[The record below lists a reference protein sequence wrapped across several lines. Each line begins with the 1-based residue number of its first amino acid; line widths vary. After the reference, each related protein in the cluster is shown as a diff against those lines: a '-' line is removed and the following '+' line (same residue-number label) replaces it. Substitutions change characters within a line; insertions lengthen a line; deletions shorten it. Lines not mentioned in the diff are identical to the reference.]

1 MPSGGRPVYTED
13 FQTLQNEISVFEK
26 ITEQNC
32 RNCVL
37 SGCVY
42 TETPNPDGE
51 TYNANL
57 TEGYAIINGKICH
70 VAAWHNAAFHHIQ
83 LPLYIELVQSDSV
96 ERTQLV
102 NGETTPMTINYEGE
116 VRTAGNTMA
125 GPTIF
130 MNRKKS
136 SSSEENDR
144 FTYFHDLYEG
154 FVRKAEVEDVNK
166 RAYIIDLADYIGVDK
181 VLPTTNAAFVYQSH
195 IVQPRT
201 FTIFNANGENYN
213 GLANG
218 TYFAFCIRQ
227 VFSLNTAGLGH
238 DYLLYDWSLRFI
250 GKYNDTNAPEFIRD
264 LYGETIATTTK
275 DGRMSKEQVKSL
287 NGKADKTY
295 VDRELENKMSN
306 NGTYTRQEIDDAL
319 AQKLNYKTWQDNMD
333 ILWGEIKM
341 WAGDNVPRKYALCDG
356 TAFPIPGENPS
367 APYYDLW
374 KAIGTTFNV
383 LGANGTQ
390 DGYFALPDLR
400 GRFIVGKGRGTGD
413 KEFAFKSTG
422 GASEVTLTEQQI
434 PEHTHKY
441 YADDGDRGME
451 WAESF
456 GISPVQNARRDNSGA
471 TGEDGFMRIWNSAK
485 AGENQPHTN
494 LPPYYT
500 LAYII
505 RVEK

>member
-13 FQTLQNEISVFEK
+13 FQVLQNEISVFEQ
-26 ITEQNC
+26 IAYQNC
-32 RNCVL
+32 GNCVL

-102 NGETTPMTINYEGE
+102 NGETAPMAINYEGE
-116 VRTAGNTMA
+116 VRTAGNTMV
-125 GPTIF
+125 GPAIS

-136 SSSEENDR
+136 SSSERNDR

-166 RAYIIDLADYIGVDK
+166 RAYIIDLADYIGVNK
-181 VLPTTNAAFVYQSH
+181 ALPTTNATFVYQRH

-227 VFSLNTAGLGH
+227 FFSLSTTGLGH
-238 DYLLYDWSLRFI
+238 DYLLYDWALRFVDI
-250 GKYNDTNAPEFIRD
+250 YNDTNVPEFIHD

-295 VDRELENKMSN
+295 VDRELENKMPS

-319 AQKLNYKTWQDNMD
+319 AQKLNYSTWQDNMD

-367 APYYDLW
+367 APHYDLW

-383 LGANGTQ
+383 AGDNGTQ
-390 DGYFALPDLR
+390 NGYFALPDLR

-413 KEFAFKSTG
+413 KEFTFMSTG
-422 GASEVTLTEQQI
+422 GASEITLTVDQM
-434 PEHTHKY
+434 PAHKHK
-441 YADDGDRGME
+441 AFAEDDVVNISSYGTDNGPSNYQDYGEGASGD
-451 WAESF
+451 
-456 GISPVQNARRDNSGA
+456 GA
-471 TGEDGFMRIWNSAK
+471 GGLIDTSVTGG
-485 AGENQPHTN
+485 GQPHPN